1 MIIRSEYKLSE
12 HVKINVIQNA
22 ETYVKNKYPLI
33 QQYVSR
39 RNEVALLNKNV
50 ELFCIYGGTY
60 VIPHTLINYNN

>member
-1 MIIRSEYKLSE
+1 MIIRSEYKLSK

-50 ELFCIYGGTY
+50 ELFCIYGGT
-60 VIPHTLINYNN
+60 